1 MSTLKE
7 WLRIYRFYVL
17 MVLFAIGSAGYYY
30 FVLPTEQENSSLNP
44 QEKIPNEN
52 VTTTVSEIESVQQV
66 SKIMMADIKGAV
78 NSPGVYKVETGE
90 RVIDLVEKA
99 GGLTEDAD
107 HSQVNFAM
115 YVEDQMV
122 VYIPKI
128 GEESEI
134 SPGITQPVTTT
145 DSSKMNINKAGVD
158 ELDELPGIGP
168 AKAET
173 IIEYRDTNG
182 PFKTIEDLKSI
193 SGIGEKTFDKLKDLI
208 TVK

>member
-1 MSTLKE
+1 MKE

-52 VTTTVSEIESVQQV
+52 VTTTVFEIESVQQV

-78 NSPGVYKVETGE
+78 NSPGVYKVEKGE